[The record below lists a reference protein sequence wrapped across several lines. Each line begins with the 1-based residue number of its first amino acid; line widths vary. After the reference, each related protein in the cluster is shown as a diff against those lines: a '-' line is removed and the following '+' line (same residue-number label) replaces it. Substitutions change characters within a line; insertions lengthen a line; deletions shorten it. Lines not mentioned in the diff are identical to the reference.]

1 MPTLNLQHS
10 LLEYIQNLN
19 GSEHSPESW
28 SEWLPAIGCPVEG
41 SDEEVLEVEVFP
53 DRPDLLSHETMARA
67 GRAFLQGE
75 IQDQSIQTSDSGMVL
90 DVDSSLKSVRPV
102 IMAAIV
108 RCVNNG
114 ETTEGRD
121 EFIQSLMDHQ
131 EKLHLSLGRR
141 RRFSSIGVH
150 DLSTLS
156 PPFRVI
162 TVPGSHS
169 FVPLAMDEKMTIDAI
184 LTEYPKCVEYAH
196 LMEELEVYPVIID
209 SNDDILS
216 FPPIIN
222 GDHTTVTDSTTDFFI
237 DVTGWDERAVEACLL
252 LVCLSLAERGGTI
265 EQVQVNGCDGQV
277 RLTPNMEAKEH
288 RVSDRLIN
296 RVLGLTLD
304 SEEISSAIQRM
315 GGTLMTSRAVTDGVN
330 KAERWAD
337 LEVGEREH
345 VIAMPRWRFDIMHPV
360 DIVEDIAIGYGYKN
374 MPNILSSVHLD
385 AIPLPSA
392 HLHRR
397 VRESLR
403 SLNLQATQSLT
414 LSNDRVQ
421 FDNTRWYRLA
431 ETTELANP
439 ITIDHTMMRQRI
451 LPSLLQLLAANRHHE
466 LPQRVYELGTVVLD
480 SHNATRAAW
489 ACAEVGGGFSA
500 AKGFAQALLRDIGAD
515 LDNVVWEATESD
527 EGPWLAGRGAKVL
540 ISGEEVGQIG
550 ELDPVIASEFGLR
563 VPIQAGDFD
572 IDALGSL
579 IPDPVL

>member
-1 MPTLNLQHS
+1 MSHS
-10 LLEYIQNLN
+10 LLRSIQAENGAEYDADD
-19 GSEHSPESW
+19 
-28 SEWLPAIGCPVEG
+28 WLERLSQIGCVVEG
-41 SDEEVLEVEVFP
+41 SNEESIEIEVFP

-67 GRAFLQGE
+67 ARAFLEGD
-75 IQDQSIQTSDSGMVL
+75 IQQPTIETKDSGIRL
-90 DVDSSLKSVRPV
+90 DVDSSLESVRPI

-108 RCVNNG
+108 RGVNNG
-114 ETTEGRD
+114 NTVD
-121 EFIQSLMDHQ
+121 EKDQFIQSLMDHQ

-141 RRFSSIGVH
+141 RKFSSIGVH

-156 PPFRVI
+156 PPFRVV

-169 FVPLAMDEKMTIDAI
+169 FVPLATDEKMSIDNI
-184 LTEYPKCVEYAH
+184 LSEHTKGIEYAH
-196 LMEELEVYPVIID
+196 LMEDLEVYPVILD
-209 SNDDILS
+209 SNDEILS

-222 GDHTTVTDSTTDFFI
+222 GEHTTVSESTTDFFI

-252 LVCLSLAERGGTI
+252 LVCLALAERGGTI
-265 EQVQVNGCDGQV
+265 EQVQVTGCDGQV
-277 RLTPNMEAKEH
+277 RMTPNMESKEH

-296 RVLGLTLD
+296 RILGLTLE
-304 SEEISSAIQRM
+304 SEDIAIAIQRM
-315 GGTLMTSRAVTDGVN
+315 GGSLVTSRAVTDGVN

-345 VIAMPRWRFDIMHPV
+345 VIEMPRWRSDIMHPI
-360 DIVEDIAIGYGYKN
+360 DIVEDIAIGYGYEN

-403 SLNLQATQSLT
+403 SLNLQETQSLT
-414 LSNDRVQ
+414 LSNERVQ
-421 FDNTRWYRLA
+421 FVNTRWNKLA
-431 ETTELANP
+431 ATTELANP

-466 LPQRVYELGTVVLD
+466 LPQRVYEIGTVVLE
-480 SHNATRAAW
+480 SHNGTRAAW

-500 AKGFAQALLRDIGAD
+500 AKGFAQAFLRDIGANLED
-515 LDNVVWEATESD
+515 VLWDATTLD
-527 EGPWLAGRGAKVL
+527 EGPWLPGRGAKILV
-540 ISGEEVGQIG
+540 SGEEVGQIG
-550 ELDPVIASEFGLR
+550 EIDPVVASEFGLR
-563 VPIQAGDFD
+563 VPIQAGEFD
-572 IDALGSL
+572 IDALGRL

>member
-75 IQDQSIQTSDSGMVL
+75 IQDQYIQTSDSGMVL

-184 LTEYPKCVEYAH
+184 LTEHPKGVEYAH

-222 GDHTTVTDSTTDFFI
+222 GDHTTFTD
-237 DVTGWDERAVEACLL
+237 
-252 LVCLSLAERGGTI
+252 
-265 EQVQVNGCDGQV
+265 
-277 RLTPNMEAKEH
+277 
-288 RVSDRLIN
+288 
-296 RVLGLTLD
+296 
-304 SEEISSAIQRM
+304 
-315 GGTLMTSRAVTDGVN
+315 
-330 KAERWAD
+330 
-337 LEVGEREH
+337 
-345 VIAMPRWRFDIMHPV
+345 
-360 DIVEDIAIGYGYKN
+360 
-374 MPNILSSVHLD
+374 
-385 AIPLPSA
+385 
-392 HLHRR
+392 
-397 VRESLR
+397 
-403 SLNLQATQSLT
+403 
-414 LSNDRVQ
+414 
-421 FDNTRWYRLA
+421 
-431 ETTELANP
+431 
-439 ITIDHTMMRQRI
+439 
-451 LPSLLQLLAANRHHE
+451 
-466 LPQRVYELGTVVLD
+466 
-480 SHNATRAAW
+480 
-489 ACAEVGGGFSA
+489 
-500 AKGFAQALLRDIGAD
+500 
-515 LDNVVWEATESD
+515 
-527 EGPWLAGRGAKVL
+527 
-540 ISGEEVGQIG
+540 
-550 ELDPVIASEFGLR
+550 
-563 VPIQAGDFD
+563 
-572 IDALGSL
+572 
-579 IPDPVL
+579 

>member
-1 MPTLNLQHS
+1 MSHS
-10 LLEYIQNLN
+10 LLRSIQAEN
-19 GSEHSPESW
+19 GTKYDSDD
-28 SEWLPAIGCPVEG
+28 WLERLSQIGCVVEG
-41 SDEEVLEVEVFP
+41 SNEESIEIEVFP

-67 GRAFLQGE
+67 ARAFLNEDSQQPTIE
-75 IQDQSIQTSDSGMVL
+75 TKDSGITL
-90 DVDSSLKSVRPV
+90 DVDSSLESVRPI

-108 RCVNNG
+108 RGVNNG
-114 ETTEGRD
+114 NADD
-121 EFIQSLMDHQ
+121 EKDQFIQSLMDHQ

-141 RRFSSIGVH
+141 RKFSSIGVH

-156 PPFRVI
+156 PPFRVV

-169 FVPLAMDEKMTIDAI
+169 FIPLAMEDKMSIDNI
-184 LTEYPKCVEYAH
+184 LSEHTKGIEYAH
-196 LMEELEVYPVIID
+196 LMDNLEVYPVILD
-209 SNDDILS
+209 SNDEILS

-222 GDHTTVTDSTTDFFI
+222 GQHTTVSESTTDFFI

-265 EQVQVNGCDGQV
+265 EQVQVTGFDGQL
-277 RLTPNMEAKEH
+277 RMTPNMESKEH

-296 RVLGLTLD
+296 RILGLTLE
-304 SEEISSAIQRM
+304 SEDIAKAIQRM
-315 GGTLMTSRAVTDGVN
+315 GGNLVTSRAVTDGVN

-345 VIAMPRWRFDIMHPV
+345 VIEMPRWRSDIMHPI
-360 DIVEDIAIGYGYKN
+360 DIVEDIAIGYGYEN

-397 VRESLR
+397 FRESLR
-403 SLNLQATQSLT
+403 SLNLQETQSLT
-414 LSNDRVQ
+414 LSNERVQ
-421 FDNTRWYRLA
+421 FVNTRWNKLA
-431 ETTELANP
+431 TTTELANP

-466 LPQRVYELGTVVLD
+466 LPQRVYEIGTVVLD
-480 SHNATRAAW
+480 SHNGTRAAW

-500 AKGFAQALLRDIGAD
+500 AKGFAQAFLRDIGANLED
-515 LDNVVWEATESD
+515 VVWEATIFE
-527 EGPWLAGRGAKVL
+527 EGPWLSGRGAKILV
-540 ISGEEVGQIG
+540 SGEEVGQIG
-550 ELDPVIASEFGLR
+550 EIDPVVASEFGLR

-572 IDALGSL
+572 IDTLGRL

>member
-1 MPTLNLQHS
+1 MSHS
-10 LLEYIQNLN
+10 LLRSIQAEN
-19 GSEHSPESW
+19 GTKYDSDD
-28 SEWLPAIGCPVEG
+28 WLERLSQIGCVVEG
-41 SDEEVLEVEVFP
+41 SNEESIEIEVFP

-67 GRAFLQGE
+67 ARAFLNEDSQQPTIE
-75 IQDQSIQTSDSGMVL
+75 TKDSGITL
-90 DVDSSLKSVRPV
+90 DVDSSLESVRPI

-108 RCVNNG
+108 RGVNNG
-114 ETTEGRD
+114 NADD
-121 EFIQSLMDHQ
+121 EKDQFIQSLMDHQ

-141 RRFSSIGVH
+141 RKFSSIGVH

-156 PPFRVI
+156 PPFRVV

-169 FVPLAMDEKMTIDAI
+169 FIPLAMEEKMSIDNI
-184 LTEYPKCVEYAH
+184 LSEHTKGIEYAH
-196 LMEELEVYPVIID
+196 LMDNLEVYPVILD
-209 SNDDILS
+209 SNDEILS

-222 GDHTTVTDSTTDFFI
+222 GQHTTVSESTTDFFI

-265 EQVQVNGCDGQV
+265 EQVQVTGCDGQV
-277 RLTPNMEAKEH
+277 RMTPNMESKEH

-296 RVLGLTLD
+296 RILGLTLE
-304 SEEISSAIQRM
+304 SEDIAKAIQRM
-315 GGTLMTSRAVTDGVN
+315 GGNLVTSRAVTDGVN

-345 VIAMPRWRFDIMHPV
+345 VIEMPRWRSDIMHPI
-360 DIVEDIAIGYGYKN
+360 DIVEDIAIGYGYEN

-397 VRESLR
+397 FRESLR
-403 SLNLQATQSLT
+403 SLNLQETQSLT
-414 LSNDRVQ
+414 LSNERVQ
-421 FDNTRWYRLA
+421 FVNTRWNKLA
-431 ETTELANP
+431 TTTELANP

-466 LPQRVYELGTVVLD
+466 LPQRVYEIGTVVLD
-480 SHNATRAAW
+480 SHNGTRAAW

-500 AKGFAQALLRDIGAD
+500 AKGFAQAFLRDIGANLED
-515 LDNVVWEATESD
+515 VVWEATTLE
-527 EGPWLAGRGAKVL
+527 EGPWLSGRGAKILV
-540 ISGEEVGQIG
+540 SGEEVGQIG
-550 ELDPVIASEFGLR
+550 EIDPVVASEFGLR
-563 VPIQAGDFD
+563 VPIQAGDID
-572 IDALGSL
+572 IDTLGRL

>member
-19 GSEHSPESW
+19 GSEHFPESW

-184 LTEYPKCVEYAH
+184 LTEHPKGVEYAH
-196 LMEELEVYPVIID
+196 LMEEMEVYPVIID

-252 LVCLSLAERGGTI
+252 LVCLSLAERGGKI
-265 EQVQVNGCDGQV
+265 EQVQVNG
-277 RLTPNMEAKEH
+277 L
-288 RVSDRLIN
+288 
-296 RVLGLTLD
+296 
-304 SEEISSAIQRM
+304 
-315 GGTLMTSRAVTDGVN
+315 
-330 KAERWAD
+330 
-337 LEVGEREH
+337 
-345 VIAMPRWRFDIMHPV
+345 
-360 DIVEDIAIGYGYKN
+360 
-374 MPNILSSVHLD
+374 
-385 AIPLPSA
+385 
-392 HLHRR
+392 
-397 VRESLR
+397 
-403 SLNLQATQSLT
+403 
-414 LSNDRVQ
+414 
-421 FDNTRWYRLA
+421 
-431 ETTELANP
+431 
-439 ITIDHTMMRQRI
+439 
-451 LPSLLQLLAANRHHE
+451 
-466 LPQRVYELGTVVLD
+466 
-480 SHNATRAAW
+480 
-489 ACAEVGGGFSA
+489 
-500 AKGFAQALLRDIGAD
+500 
-515 LDNVVWEATESD
+515 
-527 EGPWLAGRGAKVL
+527 
-540 ISGEEVGQIG
+540 
-550 ELDPVIASEFGLR
+550 
-563 VPIQAGDFD
+563 
-572 IDALGSL
+572 SL
-579 IPDPVL
+579 IHI

>member
-1 MPTLNLQHS
+1 
-10 LLEYIQNLN
+10 
-19 GSEHSPESW
+19 
-28 SEWLPAIGCPVEG
+28 
-41 SDEEVLEVEVFP
+41 
-53 DRPDLLSHETMARA
+53 
-67 GRAFLQGE
+67 
-75 IQDQSIQTSDSGMVL
+75 
-90 DVDSSLKSVRPV
+90 
-102 IMAAIV
+102 
-108 RCVNNG
+108 
-114 ETTEGRD
+114 
-121 EFIQSLMDHQ
+121 
-131 EKLHLSLGRR
+131 
-141 RRFSSIGVH
+141 
-150 DLSTLS
+150 
-156 PPFRVI
+156 
-162 TVPGSHS
+162 
-169 FVPLAMDEKMTIDAI
+169 MDEKMSIEDI
-184 LTEYPKCVEYAH
+184 LSKHPKGVEYAH
-196 LMEELEVYPVIID
+196 LMENLETYPVILD

-222 GDHTTVTDSTTDFFI
+222 GDNTTVSESTTDFFI

-277 RLTPNMEAKEH
+277 RLTPNMKAKEH

-296 RVLGLTLD
+296 RILGLTLE
-304 SEEISSAIQRM
+304 SEEIAAAIQRM
-315 GGTLMTSRAVTDGVN
+315 GGILVTSRAVTDGVN

-345 VIAMPRWRFDIMHPV
+345 VIAMPRWRSDIMHPV
-360 DIVEDIAIGYGYKN
+360 DIVEDIAIGYGYGN

-403 SLNLQATQSLT
+403 SLNLQETQSLT

-421 FDNTRWYRLA
+421 FDKTRWVRLA

-466 LPQRVYELGTVVLD
+466 LPQRVYELGTVVLN
-480 SHNATRAAW
+480 SHNGTRAAW
-489 ACAEVGGGFSA
+489 ACAEVGGGFSG
-500 AKGFAQALLRDIGAD
+500 AKGFAQALLRDIGANLED
-515 LDNVVWEATESD
+515 IVWEATASD
-527 EGPWLAGRGAKVL
+527 DGPWLSGRGAKVL

-550 ELDPVIASEFGLR
+550 EIDPAVASEFGLR

-572 IDALGSL
+572 VDALGRL

>member
-1 MPTLNLQHS
+1 MSHS
-10 LLEYIQNLN
+10 LLRSIQAEN
-19 GSEHSPESW
+19 GAQYDSDD
-28 SEWLPAIGCPVEG
+28 WLERLSQIGCVVE
-41 SDEEVLEVEVFP
+41 SSNEESIEIEVFP

-67 GRAFLQGE
+67 ARAFLDGDRQQPTIE
-75 IQDQSIQTSDSGMVL
+75 TKDSGIRL
-90 DVDSSLKSVRPV
+90 DVDSSLESVRPI

-108 RCVNNG
+108 KGVNNG
-114 ETTEGRD
+114 NTDDERD
-121 EFIQSLMDHQ
+121 QFIQSLMYHQ

-141 RRFSSIGVH
+141 RKFSSIGVH

-156 PPFRVI
+156 PPFRVV

-169 FVPLAMDEKMTIDAI
+169 FIPLAMKEKMSIDNI
-184 LTEYPKCVEYAH
+184 LTEHTKGIEYAH
-196 LMEELEVYPVIID
+196 LMDNLEVYPVILD
-209 SNDDILS
+209 SNDEILS

-222 GDHTTVTDSTTDFFI
+222 GEHTTVSESTNDFFI

-252 LVCLSLAERGGTI
+252 LVCLALAERGGTI
-265 EQVQVNGCDGQV
+265 EQVQVTGCDGQV
-277 RLTPNMEAKEH
+277 RMTPNMESKEH

-296 RVLGLTLD
+296 RILGLTLE
-304 SEEISSAIQRM
+304 SEDIASAIQRM
-315 GGTLMTSRAVTDGVN
+315 GGNLVTSRAVTDGVN

-345 VIAMPRWRFDIMHPV
+345 VIEMPRWRSDIMHPI
-360 DIVEDIAIGYGYKN
+360 DIVEDIAIGYGYEN

-403 SLNLQATQSLT
+403 SLNLQETQSLT
-414 LSNDRVQ
+414 LSNERVQ
-421 FDNTRWYRLA
+421 FINTRWNKLT

-439 ITIDHTMMRQRI
+439 ITIEHTMMRQRI

-466 LPQRVYELGTVVLD
+466 LPQRVYEIGTVVLD
-480 SHNATRAAW
+480 SHNGTRAAW

-500 AKGFAQALLRDIGAD
+500 AKGFAQAFLRDIGANLED
-515 LDNVVWEATESD
+515 VVWEGTALD
-527 EGPWLAGRGAKVL
+527 EGPWLSGRGAKILV
-540 ISGEEVGQIG
+540 SDEEVGQIG
-550 ELDPVIASEFGLR
+550 EIDPVVASEFGRR
-563 VPIQAGDFD
+563 VPIQAGEFD
-572 IDALGSL
+572 VDALGRL